1 MPRSRFARVSH
12 ERSGAFSNYRDW
24 RAFLAAVQA
33 PSAYLS
39 VATALKAGHEWLT
52 GSRLDRTRDDR
63 ARADPGSET
72 CSWLLADSGLV
83 SRKTL
88 GV

>member
-1 MPRSRFARVSH
+1 MSYGRVVRAFH

-33 PSAYLS
+33 PAAYASVAAAS

-52 GSRLDRTRDDR
+52 GRGSSL
-63 ARADPGSET
+63 ADPGLVSP
-72 CSWLLADSGLV
+72 GLV
-83 SRKTL
+83 PPQTL

>member
-1 MPRSRFARVSH
+1 MPYIRVARAAY
-12 ERSGAFSNYRDW
+12 ERRHDSFSNYRDW

-33 PSAYLS
+33 PAAYAS
-39 VATALKAGHEWLT
+39 VATALKAGHAWLT
-52 GSRLDRTRDDR
+52 G
-63 ARADPGSET
+63 AG
-72 CSWLLADSGLV
+72 LA

>member
-1 MPRSRFARVSH
+1 MPPIRFARVSH

-33 PSAYLS
+33 PAAYAS

-52 GSRLDRTRDDR
+52 GSREERK
-63 ARADPGSET
+63 SET
-72 CSWLLADSGLV
+72 RSWLLGEPGLV
-83 SRKTL
+83 SGKTL